1 MAAAF
6 VAGILT
12 IAFVTSVIIQ
22 QRRFLRTTRSF
33 SGQLLAAQE
42 EERARIARE
51 LHDDV
56 IQRVALLGHSLD
68 ELAVFAHTDDPTFER
83 RVRGLRAELV
93 DFAEEI
99 RGLARRMHPAVL
111 DHLGL
116 PAALEALAG
125 EVAATSGVELR
136 MVADDHAADVPPE
149 AAACLYRVAQ
159 EALRNVVRHARA
171 RAAEVRLE
179 RDPRGVTLVVTD
191 DGVGFDPLAVGA
203 GGLGLTSMK
212 ERARKFGG
220 RVSVDAAPGRGTR
233 VTTWLPLQPEG

>member
-1 MAAAF
+1 M
-6 VAGILT
+6 AGILT

-22 QRRFLRTTRSF
+22 QRRFLHTTRRF

-42 EERARIARE
+42 EERAHIARE

-68 ELAVFAHTDDPTFER
+68 DLAAFAHSDDPAFER
-83 RVRGLRAELV
+83 RVRGLRGELV

-125 EVAATSGVELR
+125 EFGATSGVR
-136 MVADDHAADVPPE
+136 VRVVAPEVAGDVPAEP
-149 AAACLYRVAQ
+149 AACLYRVAQ
-159 EALRNVVRHARA
+159 EALRNVARHARA
-171 RAAEVRLE
+171 HDAEVRLE
-179 RDPRGVTLVVTD
+179 RDARGVALAVTD
-191 DGVGFDPLAVGA
+191 DGVGFDPLAAGP
-203 GGLGLTSMK
+203 GGLGLTSMQ

-220 RVSVDAAPGRGTR
+220 RVTIDSGPGAGTR
-233 VTTWLPLQPEG
+233 VTAWLPLPPDA